1 MVVVLIMYGKD
12 TNYFR
17 YCEKRIIFSSEK
29 LMGRYVGG
37 LQILVFGSKLG
48 DFGCLMSYGEPYL
61 YVFNSVMSRKIMSV
75 LVNY

>member
-1 MVVVLIMYGKD
+1 
-12 TNYFR
+12 
-17 YCEKRIIFSSEK
+17 
-29 LMGRYVGG
+29 MGRCVGG

-48 DFGCLMSYGEPYL
+48 DFGCLMSYDEPYL